1 MQAARGASLSSSDP
15 EVPATAPAPPQRRIL
30 LFVVVALV
38 AFAVDQVT
46 KYLAVERLTDR
57 PDVRVIGDLLQLTLA
72 RNPGAAFS
80 TGTGFTQ
87 VFSVIAIAATA
98 VVLWFGFRARSGLW
112 AFGLGMLLAGVTG
125 NLADRVF
132 RAPGPLRGHVV
143 DFLAL
148 PHWPVFNV
156 ADVCINV
163 AAVVIVVQAL
173 RGARIDGTR
182 SGAEAGAVA
191 DEERP

>member
-15 EVPATAPAPPQRRIL
+15 EVTATAPALPRRRIA
-30 LFVVVALV
+30 LFAVVALV

-46 KYLAVERLTDR
+46 KHLAVDKLSDR
-57 PDVRVIGDLLQLTLA
+57 PNVHLVGDLLQLTLA

-87 VFSVIAIAATA
+87 VFSVIAIVATV
-98 VVLWFGFRARSGLW
+98 VVLGFGLRARSGTW

-125 NLADRVF
+125 NLADRMF
-132 RAPGPLRGHVV
+132 RAPGPMRGHVV
-143 DFLAL
+143 DFIAL

-156 ADVCINV
+156 ADMCINV
-163 AAVVIVVQAL
+163 AAVVIVLQAL

-182 SGAEAGAVA
+182 SGAEAGAATDV
-191 DEERP
+191 ERS

>member
-1 MQAARGASLSSSDP
+1 MPRRR
-15 EVPATAPAPPQRRIL
+15 TAI
-30 LFVVVALV
+30 FGVVALL
-38 AFAVDQVT
+38 AYLTDQVT
-46 KYLAVERLTDR
+46 KHLAVDRLTNK
-57 PDVRVIGDLLQLTLA
+57 PPVHVVGDLLQLTLA

-98 VVLWFGFRARSGLW
+98 VVLWFGIRARSTFW
-112 AFGLGMLLAGVTG
+112 AFGLGMLLAGVVG
-125 NLADRVF
+125 NLTDRVF

-143 DFLAL
+143 DFVML

-156 ADVCINV
+156 ADICINV

-182 SGAEAGAVA
+182 SGAEAGRAA
-191 DEERP
+191 DEDPA

>member
-15 EVPATAPAPPQRRIL
+15 EVPATAPALPRRRIV
-30 LFVVVALV
+30 LFAAVAVV

-46 KYLAVERLTDR
+46 KHLAVDRLTDR
-57 PDVRVIGDLLQLTLA
+57 PSVHVVGDLLQLTLA

-87 VFSVIAIAATA
+87 VFSVIAIVATL
-98 VVLWFGFRARSGLW
+98 VVLWFGLRARSGLW

-125 NLADRVF
+125 NLADRIF

-148 PHWPVFNV
+148 PHWPIFNI
-156 ADVCINV
+156 ADVSINV

-182 SGAEAGAVA
+182 GGVEAGAA
-191 DEERP
+191 DEERS

>member
-15 EVPATAPAPPQRRIL
+15 EVQATAPAHPRRRIV
-30 LFVVVALV
+30 LFAAVAVVAFL
-38 AFAVDQVT
+38 VDQVT
-46 KYLAVERLTDR
+46 KHLAVERLTDR
-57 PDVRVIGDLLQLTLA
+57 PNVHVVGDLLQLSLA

-87 VFSVIAIAATA
+87 VFSLIAIVATL
-98 VVLWFGFRARSGLW
+98 VVIWFGVKARSGLW

-125 NLADRVF
+125 NLADRIF

-148 PHWPVFNV
+148 PHWPVCNI

-182 SGAEAGAVA
+182 GGVEAGSA
-191 DEERP
+191 DEERS